1 MSLRGIGAACILN
14 IMPSLRIAVVTIVL
28 LCATSARAG
37 QGVSLL
43 RHVPEKVDFVAA
55 IDVAKARTTPMFQQT
70 VAVLQQL
77 SVWREMAAA
86 SFDPARDL
94 DTALIAGTVAT
105 SSAPRFVIVLE
116 GRLAALEPV
125 LRRYPLRRLP
135 GGLELREVEGG
146 AAFWNQRRLVLGS
159 SAMLDEVLATSRGK
173 AVSVKASRRAGRMR
187 AAIRAIESR
196 ADGWMA
202 IDGSAFGAP
211 ESTLEWLSVTIAAN
225 RGLALEV
232 RIGAL
237 SESAAAE
244 ISTWITD
251 FIASSRSMAAA
262 QGFESMADSF
272 EVKATGMGV
281 GVSALMSEGEVS
293 TALGLVSRNI
303 IGEAAQKSP

>member
-1 MSLRGIGAACILN
+1 M
-14 IMPSLRIAVVTIVL
+14 T
-28 LCATSARAG
+28 
-37 QGVSLL
+37 LL
-43 RHVPEKVDFVAA
+43 RHVPEKVDFIAG

-86 SFDPARDL
+86 AFDPARDL
-94 DTALIAGTVAT
+94 DTVLIAGTLATT
-105 SSAPRFVIVLE
+105 SSPRFVIILE

-125 LRRYPLRRLP
+125 LRRYPSRRLP
-135 GGLELREVEGG
+135 GGLELRDVDGG
-146 AAFWNQRRLVLGS
+146 AAFWHQRRLVLGS
-159 SAMLDEVLATSRGK
+159 SAMLDEVLATTRGK
-173 AVSVKASRRAGRMR
+173 AVSVKGSRHAGRMR
-187 AAIRAIESR
+187 AAIRTIESR

-202 IDGSAFGAP
+202 LDGAAFGDPGA
-211 ESTLEWLSVTIAAN
+211 TRLEWLGATIAAN

-232 RIGAL
+232 RIGAQ

-244 ISTWITD
+244 ISTWISD
-251 FIASSRSMAAA
+251 FVTSSRSMAAA

-272 EVKATGMGV
+272 EAKATGMVV

-293 TALGLVSRNI
+293 TAIGLVSRNI